1 MTSHFLLYLC
11 PEKQKQHTM
20 ANIFTSSI
28 GKKLIMSVTGL
39 FLIIFLLLHAT
50 INGLSLISADA
61 FRAGCDF
68 MALPIITVMVPIL
81 AAGFIIHIIY
91 AIYLSWTNYKA
102 RGNNR
107 YAVANKSQADNW
119 AAKNMLVLGIVV
131 LGLLA
136 FHLTHFWADMQL
148 LQFQG
153 VPHDQLADPYGL
165 LLETFGSWWVT
176 VLYIIWFVA
185 LWMHL
190 THGFW
195 SAFHTLGWNNNIWI
209 GRLKVISYI
218 VATIICLVFVAVA
231 VVSCLKANAIM

>member
-1 MTSHFLLYLC
+1 
-11 PEKQKQHTM
+11 M

-39 FLIIFLLLHAT
+39 FLIIFL
-50 INGLSLISADA
+50 A

-153 VPHDQLADPYGL
+153 VAHENLPDPYGL
-165 LLETFGSWWVT
+165 LLETFGTWWVT

-195 SAFHTLGWNNNIWI
+195 SAFHTLGWNNNIW
-209 GRLKVISYI
+209 
-218 VATIICLVFVAVA
+218 
-231 VVSCLKANAIM
+231 CLKANAIM

>member
-1 MTSHFLLYLC
+1 
-11 PEKQKQHTM
+11 M

-131 LGLLA
+131 LGILA

-148 LQFQG
+148 QQFQG
-153 VPHDQLADPYGL
+153 VAHEDLADY
-165 LLETFGSWWVT
+165 V
-176 VLYIIWFVA
+176 VWFVA

-209 GRLKVISYI
+209 SRLKVISYI

-231 VVSCLKANAIM
+231 VVSCLKGNGMM